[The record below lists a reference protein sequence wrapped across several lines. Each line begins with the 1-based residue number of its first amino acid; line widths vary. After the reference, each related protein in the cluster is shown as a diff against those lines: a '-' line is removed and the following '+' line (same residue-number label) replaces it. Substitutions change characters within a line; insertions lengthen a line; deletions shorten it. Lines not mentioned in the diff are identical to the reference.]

1 MKNKIS
7 TNKPFSLLTKWV
19 MALALPFLVFQAGQ
33 AQTNYVKTD
42 CNDAYV
48 QAFGLPGTT
57 FLGNGDDVIFNL
69 NVPFAFFLYGQ
80 PVAAFQVGTNGF
92 MVAAGGTNRGLGN
105 ATLPTAIAGACLAPF
120 WDDLDAGPTIPNT
133 GIYYRTDGVA
143 PNRVFTIEW
152 YQVGHF
158 GDVAGQFVTFQVKL
172 LEGSNI
178 IRFVYQDVFFGGT
191 QTAFDRG
198 LSATVGIEGPLP
210 APRPFNLHSF
220 NQAVLNNGQCIQFAP
235 PPPCSLVC
243 PANISVSNTPGLCGA
258 NVNFA
263 VTFGTDCGV
272 VNISHQPGFY
282 APGVTT
288 VTANSPSTFTSCS
301 FTITVTDT
309 EPPTFD
315 PCPADF
321 FINLDPG
328 LCETVLNYNLNATDN
343 CPTIQS
349 SFTQSLNNTLINNS
363 LACAA
368 APASYIRRFNLPAI
382 GINQD
387 VTLPQIRF
395 GIWAGAFNANVRI
408 FRMIDPNGPFVYAN
422 FQLLQASVHAVPAG
436 ANFMF
441 TCDIPDVVVPAGSTL
456 VIDVRPNLPSFRLGL
471 NSSGETAPTYFSSDI
486 CTLAGMST
494 VNPISFAAGGFGT
507 LHWPLEVFYLAESV
521 TLMQID
527 NSGYTSGDAFPIGT
541 TIQEWKATDGGGN
554 MSFCEFS
561 VTVLEYPNPNQ
572 TLACNDNVQISV
584 DEDGCSEVGADA
596 ILEGGPY
603 GCYDD
608 YIVEVLNQ
616 FGFPIG
622 NTVCCDMVGQV
633 RTVRVTDPDTG
644 NKCWGSIMIKDKLPP
659 VIECNDINISCTET
673 NIPNEPAPAL
683 AGGEFLQV
691 LTGLNNP
698 LGEAGA
704 PVPDVQ
710 DYTFNLNYLP
720 AGHPVLDV
728 DVRIRLIDHDALPNI
743 DISVISPDGQLIRVF
758 GVTGCTLQNWPI
770 DVWFDDEGS
779 GGLTACAALNVNGA
793 HLQCLLLPGVQNPNV
808 LNGFDG
814 DNASGT
820 WTVRITD
827 ANNVNDGLVTDVGLK
842 VTTPEGAMQVIPT
855 DNCSV
860 ETLTFTESVNPGDCN
875 GPSEIITR
883 VWTATDPSGNSSSC
897 TQTITRTRPS
907 LSDVELPADY
917 DGIDEDIL
925 DCSGSPWDT
934 NGNGYPDPDETGW
947 PTIGGLPFQNGDVCN
962 FTWTYNDILIPIC
975 EGSFKIRRDWLIIDW
990 CTGDDLEH
998 QQFIKVLDQ
1007 TGPTVVCPTSPLT
1020 INVYSGSYNPNGGP
1034 HQICKGN
1041 VVIPPL
1047 VVTGDD
1053 CSGVNPGGYV
1063 TELWTFGAG
1072 TLLQSIPG
1080 NGGTFP
1086 NVELIADNPPSNNA
1100 QYTVRHVFKD
1110 ICGNI
1115 SECIYN
1121 ITVLDKVPPVPICDE
1136 ITELALTNNGGSGEG
1151 CSWLTASDLD
1161 DGSYDNCGDVYFYA
1175 AKMNAFLTP
1184 PYFYQYYPQ
1193 LEFCCSEVGDNMV
1206 IVLVLDFDPATIP
1219 GALLPDGSV
1228 FLFPGNPIYEGS
1240 FNTCM
1245 VTVQVTD
1252 KIPPVTLFCPQGQ
1265 TITCDTYLQNYAAGV
1280 ANGDYS
1286 VLDGFGSPTFYDN
1299 CEYDLNHTV
1308 TVNLNNC
1315 TEGTITRSWTASD
1328 SNGQATCTQTITVT
1342 HVSNWVVEFPAD
1354 FTGEC
1359 VDGQLPD
1366 TGEPEIFH
1374 DECELIGV
1382 SHEDQLFTVVPDACY
1397 KIVRTWTVINWCIYD
1412 DFGYDAYSEAGKAEC
1427 NLNVDWDGDGDKDC
1441 RTFRDGWNSTGSPGT
1456 PDGYIVWKQTIKVND
1471 NEDPDF
1477 TIPAIDGCIVD
1488 TDCDTDITLPYPVIT
1503 DECSLSFDVDIT
1515 GDLGNFLNITGD
1527 VTVADVEVGEY
1538 EITYAVT
1545 DNCGNTSYQ
1554 TITVVVE
1561 DCKLPTPYCV
1571 NGLVIEIMQT
1581 GMIEIWAEDF
1591 DAGSF
1596 DNCGPVQL
1604 SLSPDVTDINAIFT
1618 CDELGQNPIQLWVT
1632 DIYGNQD
1639 YCETFVVVQDNLF
1652 SCNSV
1657 TIAGAIATE
1666 EEEGVEGVDV
1676 QVNGGLFSELTDLT
1690 GNFSFDAL
1698 AAGGDYTVTP
1708 MLDVEASN
1716 GVTTW
1721 DLVLISRHILGIQL
1735 LDSPYKI
1742 IAADANKTNNV
1753 TTLDMVAIRKVIL
1766 QIEPGF
1772 PNNTSW
1778 RFVDKDYAFP
1788 NPANPFVAQFPEVI
1802 NYNNLASNQLL
1813 ADFVAIKVGDVNGSA
1828 ATNATDGAQDRT
1840 FNGSMNMD
1848 VQDRE
1853 LVAGK
1858 SYTVAFAADAIDLL
1872 GYQFTLSYNTQA
1884 VEVVE
1889 VVAGVAT
1896 EEHFGMLLEEG
1907 VITTSWNVSE
1917 ARALAQGEVLFSLV
1931 IKATADVTLSEVF
1944 GVSSAYT
1951 VAEAYNANSELL
1963 DVKLTFNGME
1973 ANSFALY
1980 QNVPNPFK
1988 GATVV
1993 GFTLPASSTAKLT
2006 VMDISGKVLQ
2016 VVEGDYSKGYNEV
2029 RLSNIPATGVLYY
2042 QLDTP
2047 THSATRK
2054 MVILN

>member
-1 MKNKIS
+1 MKNNRITQTPAS
-7 TNKPFSLLTKWV
+7 RLLKWV
-19 MALALPFLVFQAGQ
+19 MALALPLVFSQAVQ
-33 AQTNYVKTD
+33 AQYVVSA
-42 CNDAYV
+42 CGNAYETI
-48 QAFGLPGTT
+48 QPTGT
-57 FLGNGDDVIFNL
+57 LLAGSAGDDLGIAIALPFTFN
-69 NVPFAFFLYGQ
+69 FYGVNQ
-80 PVAAFQVGTNGF
+80 TTATVTTNGF
-92 MVAAGGTNRGLGN
+92 MTFPGT
-105 ATLPTAIAGACLAPF
+105 TIAGAPFTNQPLAVGNNGIFPY
-120 WDDLDAGPTIPNT
+120 WDDLNGAP
-133 GIYYRTDGVA
+133 GIFTQTLGVA
-143 PNRVFTIEW
+143 PNRRFIIEW
-152 YQVGHF
+152 I
-158 GDVAGQFVTFQVKL
+158 KP
-172 LEGSNI
+172 
-178 IRFVYQDVFFGGT
+178 FFGGADQVQFEVILFET
-191 QTAFDRG
+191 TNIIQFRYFDLNG
-198 LSATVGIEGPLP
+198 LSGNGATIGIAGPAGTGISQLG
-210 APRPFNLHSF
+210 F
-220 NQAVLNNGQCIQFAP
+220 NQAGIVAAGQCVQFLL
-235 PPPCSLVC
+235 PPPCALVC
-243 PANISVSNTPGLCGA
+243 PANITTNNSPGLCGA
-258 NVNFA
+258 
-263 VTFGTDCGV
+263 V
-272 VNISHQPGFY
+272 VNYVIGQGSCPSFTLSPNLPSGSTF
-282 APGVTT
+282 PVGTT
-288 VTANSPSTFTSCS
+288 VLTATSGFASCS
-301 FTITVTDT
+301 FSVTVNDV
-309 EPPTFD
+309 EPPTFA
-315 PCPADF
+315 PCPGDVVV
-321 FINLDPG
+321 NLSPG
-328 LCETVLNYNLNATDN
+328 FCDGYVNCTVKAIDN
-343 CPTIQS
+343 CPYAGPLQS
-349 SFTQSLNNTLINNS
+349 IVQYNSSAIATNGSLSCYAGGIT
-363 LACAA
+363 
-368 APASYIRRFNLPAI
+368 SYWRVFNLPAS
-382 GINQD
+382 GISSDFLLQS
-387 VTLPQIRF
+387 VTTAVVNSNNTPF
-395 GIWAGAFNANVRI
+395 TVRAHLL
-408 FRMIDPNGPFVYAN
+408 NGPFTLAN
-422 FQLLQASVHAVPAG
+422 LTLLGSRTQNITGNQTYVTIP
-436 ANFMF
+436 F
-441 TCDIPDVVVPAGSTL
+441 TTPMQITAGSTF
-456 VIDVRPNLPSFRLGL
+456 VIELQV
-471 NSSGETAPTYFSSDI
+471 NSAPIFPFGPAGQNQSGESSPTYISTTTCGVPAPTPM
-486 CTLAGMST
+486 G
-494 VNPISFAAGGFGT
+494 NFAAPAWIGLFHPNGNIFQDDI
-507 LHWPLEVFYLAESV
+507 PLTNNSE
-521 TLMQID
+521 ID
-527 NSGYTSGDAFPIGT
+527 PLTGEPYDCGDQFPIGVYDMSYT
-541 TIQEWKATDGGGN
+541 ATDAAGLTAECN
-554 MSFCEFS
+554 FTI
-561 VTVLEYPNPNQ
+561 TVLEYPNPTS

-584 DEDGCSEVGADA
+584 DEDGCSEVLADQ

-616 FGFPIG
+616 FGFPTG
-622 NTVCCDMVGQV
+622 NQVCCNNVGQTK
-633 RTVRVTDPDTG
+633 TVRVTDPDTG
-644 NKCWGSIMIKDKLPP
+644 NKCWGSITVEDKLPP
-659 VIECNDINISCTET
+659 VIECADINVSCTEE
-673 NIPNEPAPAL
+673 IPELPSP
-683 AGGEFLQV
+683 QV
-691 LTGLNNP
+691 DGTFEEVIEGLNDLLESPIVLEYFFDLSGYP
-698 LGEAGA
+698 LGS
-704 PVPDVQ
+704 
-710 DYTFNLNYLP
+710 N
-720 AGHPVLDV
+720 VLDV
-728 DVRIRLIDHDALPNI
+728 NVRIKLIDHTWIPDLNLFVENPAGQAVSFFTVAGCAGLNLNVDA
-743 DISVISPDGQLIRVF
+743 
-758 GVTGCTLQNWPI
+758 
-770 DVWFDDEGS
+770 WFDDEGAGTPGAGS
-779 GGLTACAALNVNGA
+779 TCQFFDAAGA
-793 HLQCLLLPGVQNPNV
+793 PILPYVAGVQQNNV
-808 LNGFDG
+808 LSALDG
-814 DNASGT
+814 TEGSGI
-820 WTVRITD
+820 WTVRLTD
-827 ANNVNDGLVTDVGLK
+827 AVPVDDGVVQIVGLH
-842 VTTPEGAMQVIPT
+842 VELPDLAQVDPY
-855 DNCSV
+855 DNCAVVDLSYVESV
-860 ETLTFTESVNPGDCN
+860 ENGECDGESQT
-875 GPSEIITR
+875 ITR
-883 VWTATDPSGNSSSC
+883 TWTATDPSGNTASC
-897 TQTITRTRPS
+897 VQTITRLRPT
-907 LSDVELPADY
+907 LDDVELPGNY
-917 DGIDEDIL
+917 DGIDLPML
-925 DCSGSPWDT
+925 DCTGNNWDL
-934 NGNGYPDPDETGW
+934 NGNNYPDPNETGW
-947 PTIGGLPFQNGDVCN
+947 PTITGVAFVNGDICN
-962 FTWTYNDILIPIC
+962 LSSTYTDLVIDICATSYKVLRTWT
-975 EGSFKIRRDWLIIDW
+975 IIDW
-990 CTGDDLEH
+990 CTGEKLFYDQL
-998 QQFIKVLDQ
+998 IKVLDQ
-1007 TGPTVVCPTSPLT
+1007 TGPNVVCPTGPLT
-1020 INVYSGSYNPNGGP
+1020 INVYQGSYNQGGP
-1034 HQICKGN
+1034 HSICEGF

-1047 VVTGDD
+1047 VVNGDD
-1053 CSGVNPGGYV
+1053 CSGVNPSGYV
-1063 TELWTFGAG
+1063 TQLWTFGAG

-1086 NVELIADNPPSNNA
+1086 NVELIADNPNNNNNA
-1100 QYTVRHVFKD
+1100 QYTVRHVFTD
-1110 ICGNI
+1110 NCGNT

-1121 ITVLDKVPPVPICDE
+1121 ITVVDKVPPVPVCDE

-1151 CSWLTASDLD
+1151 CSWLTASVLD

-1175 AKMNAFLTP
+1175 AKMNPFLTP

-1206 IVLVLDFDPATIP
+1206 IVLVLDFDPTTVP
-1219 GALLPDGSV
+1219 GATLPDGSV
-1228 FLFPGNPIYEGS
+1228 FLFPGNPIFEGS

-1252 KIPPVTLFCPQGQ
+1252 KIPPVTLFCPQNQ

-1299 CEYDLNHTV
+1299 CEYDLVHNV

-1488 TDCDTDITLPYPVIT
+1488 TDCDTDITLPYPIIT

-1515 GDLGNFLNITGD
+1515 GDLGTFLNITGD
-1527 VTVADVEVGEY
+1527 VTVADVGVGEY
-1538 EITYAVT
+1538 DVHYAVT

-1561 DCKLPTPYCV
+1561 DCKLPTPYCK
-1571 NGLVIEIMQT
+1571 NGVIVEIMQT
-1581 GMIEIWAEDF
+1581 QMIEVWASDL

-1604 SLSPDVTDINAIFT
+1604 SFSPDVNDISVIYT
-1618 CDELGQNPIQLWVT
+1618 CDQLGQQVVQLWVT

-1639 YCETFVVVQDNLF
+1639 YCETFVVVQDNLNH
-1652 SCNSV
+1652 C
-1657 TIAGAIATE
+1657 AGGVPVVVSGDISTE
-1666 EEEGVEGVDV
+1666 DSEAVEGVNV
-1676 QVNGGLFSELTDLT
+1676 QVNGGLFTEVTDLN
-1690 GNFSFDAL
+1690 GDFSFDAL
-1698 AAGGDYTVTP
+1698 PAGGDYTVTP

-1766 QIEPGF
+1766 QIEPNF

-1778 RFVDKDYAFP
+1778 RFVDKDYVFP
-1788 NPANPFVAQFPEVI
+1788 NAGNPFVAQFPEVI
-1802 NYNNLASNQLL
+1802 NYNNLAVSDLF

-1848 VQDRE
+1848 VQDQE

-1858 SYTVAFAADAIDLL
+1858 SYTVAFAAEAIDLL

-1931 IKATADVTLSEVF
+1931 IKATANVTLSEVF

-1993 GFTLPASSTAKLT
+1993 GFTLPATSTAKLT

>member
-1 MKNKIS
+1 M
-7 TNKPFSLLTKWV
+7 
-19 MALALPFLVFQAGQ
+19 
-33 AQTNYVKTD
+33 
-42 CNDAYV
+42 
-48 QAFGLPGTT
+48 
-57 FLGNGDDVIFNL
+57 
-69 NVPFAFFLYGQ
+69 
-80 PVAAFQVGTNGF
+80 
-92 MVAAGGTNRGLGN
+92 
-105 ATLPTAIAGACLAPF
+105 
-120 WDDLDAGPTIPNT
+120 
-133 GIYYRTDGVA
+133 
-143 PNRVFTIEW
+143 
-152 YQVGHF
+152 
-158 GDVAGQFVTFQVKL
+158 
-172 LEGSNI
+172 
-178 IRFVYQDVFFGGT
+178 
-191 QTAFDRG
+191 
-198 LSATVGIEGPLP
+198 
-210 APRPFNLHSF
+210 
-220 NQAVLNNGQCIQFAP
+220 
-235 PPPCSLVC
+235 
-243 PANISVSNTPGLCGA
+243 
-258 NVNFA
+258 
-263 VTFGTDCGV
+263 
-272 VNISHQPGFY
+272 
-282 APGVTT
+282 
-288 VTANSPSTFTSCS
+288 
-301 FTITVTDT
+301 
-309 EPPTFD
+309 
-315 PCPADF
+315 
-321 FINLDPG
+321 
-328 LCETVLNYNLNATDN
+328 
-343 CPTIQS
+343 
-349 SFTQSLNNTLINNS
+349 
-363 LACAA
+363 
-368 APASYIRRFNLPAI
+368 
-382 GINQD
+382 
-387 VTLPQIRF
+387 
-395 GIWAGAFNANVRI
+395 
-408 FRMIDPNGPFVYAN
+408 
-422 FQLLQASVHAVPAG
+422 
-436 ANFMF
+436 
-441 TCDIPDVVVPAGSTL
+441 
-456 VIDVRPNLPSFRLGL
+456 
-471 NSSGETAPTYFSSDI
+471 
-486 CTLAGMST
+486 
-494 VNPISFAAGGFGT
+494 
-507 LHWPLEVFYLAESV
+507 
-521 TLMQID
+521 
-527 NSGYTSGDAFPIGT
+527 
-541 TIQEWKATDGGGN
+541 
-554 MSFCEFS
+554 
-561 VTVLEYPNPNQ
+561 
-572 TLACNDNVQISV
+572 
-584 DEDGCSEVGADA
+584 
-596 ILEGGPY
+596 
-603 GCYDD
+603 
-608 YIVEVLNQ
+608 
-616 FGFPIG
+616 
-622 NTVCCDMVGQV
+622 
-633 RTVRVTDPDTG
+633 
-644 NKCWGSIMIKDKLPP
+644 
-659 VIECNDINISCTET
+659 
-673 NIPNEPAPAL
+673 
-683 AGGEFLQV
+683 
-691 LTGLNNP
+691 
-698 LGEAGA
+698 
-704 PVPDVQ
+704 
-710 DYTFNLNYLP
+710 
-720 AGHPVLDV
+720 
-728 DVRIRLIDHDALPNI
+728 
-743 DISVISPDGQLIRVF
+743 
-758 GVTGCTLQNWPI
+758 
-770 DVWFDDEGS
+770 
-779 GGLTACAALNVNGA
+779 
-793 HLQCLLLPGVQNPNV
+793 
-808 LNGFDG
+808 
-814 DNASGT
+814 
-820 WTVRITD
+820 
-827 ANNVNDGLVTDVGLK
+827 
-842 VTTPEGAMQVIPT
+842 
-855 DNCSV
+855 
-860 ETLTFTESVNPGDCN
+860 
-875 GPSEIITR
+875 
-883 VWTATDPSGNSSSC
+883 
-897 TQTITRTRPS
+897 
-907 LSDVELPADY
+907 
-917 DGIDEDIL
+917 
-925 DCSGSPWDT
+925 
-934 NGNGYPDPDETGW
+934 
-947 PTIGGLPFQNGDVCN
+947 
-962 FTWTYNDILIPIC
+962 
-975 EGSFKIRRDWLIIDW
+975 
-990 CTGDDLEH
+990 
-998 QQFIKVLDQ
+998 
-1007 TGPTVVCPTSPLT
+1007 
-1020 INVYSGSYNPNGGP
+1020 
-1034 HQICKGN
+1034 
-1041 VVIPPL
+1041 
-1047 VVTGDD
+1047 
-1053 CSGVNPGGYV
+1053 
-1063 TELWTFGAG
+1063 
-1072 TLLQSIPG
+1072 
-1080 NGGTFP
+1080 
-1086 NVELIADNPPSNNA
+1086 ELIADNPPSNNA

-1151 CSWLTASDLD
+1151 CSWLTASVLD

-1488 TDCDTDITLPYPVIT
+1488 TDCDTDITLPYPDIT

-1515 GDLGNFLNITGD
+1515 GDLGTFLNITGD

-1604 SLSPDVTDINAIFT
+1604 SLSPDVNDISAIFT

-1778 RFVDKDYAFP
+1778 RFVDKDYVFP
-1788 NPANPFVAQFPEVI
+1788 NAGNPFVAQFPEVI

-1813 ADFVAIKVGDVNGSA
+1813 ADFVGVKVGDVNGSA
-1828 ATNATDGAQDRT
+1828 AANATDGAQDRT